1 MKNLFYVDIPNA
13 TIYASK
19 TTLKK
24 TRVPNSPEYNELVGL
39 LTRHHNFK
47 IVEKEIKKA
56 KGKETYKGLTSDFI
70 KQYISIQKNKETL
83 EAQYKEAFKLG
94 KFPLVRKWFLDTFKN
109 FDMEQAKAEIENV
122 VLGEIRTI
130 TASTDANQT
139 TTKPSLVS
147 TLVEDQALAAD

>member
-1 MKNLFYVDIPNA
+1 MKNLFDVDIPNA

-39 LTRHHNFK
+39 LTKHLNFK

-83 EAQYKEAFKLG
+83 EVQYKEAFKLG

-109 FDMEQAKAEIENV
+109 FDMENAKEEIAKA
-122 VLGEIRTI
+122 VLDQIRTA
-130 TASTDANQT
+130 T
-139 TTKPSLVS
+139 VS
-147 TLVEDQALAAD
+147 TENDNSSESDATVIQMPEQKTA